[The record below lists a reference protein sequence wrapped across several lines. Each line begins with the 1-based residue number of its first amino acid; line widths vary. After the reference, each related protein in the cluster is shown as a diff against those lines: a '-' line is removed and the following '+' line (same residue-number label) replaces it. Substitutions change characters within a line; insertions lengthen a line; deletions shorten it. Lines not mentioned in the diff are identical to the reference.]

1 MIERLPEQI
10 NTQIGEFRGVSFDI
24 IPVATIAMFGRKI
37 NEIVDFINRNNK
49 VADLGGLCINQDPL
63 ENPPEII
70 TNTETTVWQGL
81 VDKLQAQN
89 SALVNYLMD
98 FMHREQE
105 YAEKYMK
112 GKSKATIKSYHHK
125 IKKHLDSLGIND

>member
-1 MIERLPEQI
+1 MIERLPIDI
-10 NTQIGEFRGVSFDI
+10 NLQLGEYRNVKFDI
-24 IPVATIAMFGRKI
+24 IPKETFVMVYSKI
-37 NEIVDFINRNNK
+37 NEIIDYINRNEK
-49 VADLGGLCINQDPL
+49 VVDFEEPRQSLI
-63 ENPPEII
+63 
-70 TNTETTVWQGL
+70 
-81 VDKLQAQN
+81 DKLQAQN

>member
-37 NEIVDFINRNNK
+37 NEIVDFINRNEK
-49 VADLGGLCINQDPL
+49 VVDFEEPRQSLI
-63 ENPPEII
+63 
-70 TNTETTVWQGL
+70 
-81 VDKLQAQN
+81 DKLQAQN

-98 FMHREQE
+98 FMHRELE
-105 YAEKYMK
+105 YVEKYK
-112 GKSKATIKSYHHK
+112 GLKSKSTIKRYHHK
-125 IKKHLDSLGIND
+125 IKKHLESLGIDD

>member
-24 IPVATIAMFGRKI
+24 IPVATFAMFGRKI
-37 NEIVDFINRNNK
+37 NEIIDYINRNEK
-49 VADLGGLCINQDPL
+49 VVDFEEPRQSLI
-63 ENPPEII
+63 
-70 TNTETTVWQGL
+70 
-81 VDKLQAQN
+81 DKLQAQN

-112 GKSKATIKSYHHK
+112 GKSKATIKTYHHK
-125 IKKHLDSLGIND
+125 IKKHLESLGIDD

>member
-1 MIERLPEQI
+1 MIERLPDTL
-10 NTQIGEFRGVSFDI
+10 TQIGELGDAKFDI
-24 IPVATIAMFGRKI
+24 MPVATYAIFGRKI
-37 NEIVDFINRNNK
+37 NEIIDYINRNET
-49 VADLGGLCINQDPL
+49 VVDLGGLYINQDPL

-70 TNTETTVWQGL
+70 TNTEATVLQSL
-81 VDKLQAQN
+81 IDKLQAQN

-125 IKKHLDSLGIND
+125 IKKHLDLLGIDD

>member
-1 MIERLPEQI
+1 MIERLPDTL
-10 NTQIGEFRGVSFDI
+10 TQIGELDDDVKFDVM
-24 IPVATIAMFGRKI
+24 PVATYAIFGKKI
-37 NEIVDFINRNNK
+37 NEIIDYINRNEK
-49 VADLGGLCINQDPL
+49 VVDFEEPRQSLI
-63 ENPPEII
+63 
-70 TNTETTVWQGL
+70 
-81 VDKLQAQN
+81 DKLQAQN

-125 IKKHLDSLGIND
+125 IKKHLELLGIDD